1 MKADMK
7 KTVGIIGF
15 GNMGSA
21 ISGRLKARY
30 QVLVFDKDKNKTQN
44 FTGIKLAKNIKD
56 LVTRVDVIILAV
68 KPQDF
73 DSILSEIKDYAQDK
87 LIISIAAGIT
97 TAYIQKLLGVDVR
110 VVRVMPNIEIMIGR
124 GIVFVCKGK
133 FATKKDA
140 HFVRSLFNYMG
151 KTIVISEDK
160 INDATAISGSRLAY
174 YCAEIEKKKID
185 FHNIPKKIEHIFEC
199 DLEEAAKSL
208 GFDDIVARTM
218 SIGIGPSCQ
227 IFFETKKMNPKE
239 LREKITSKKGTTE
252 AALKELRK
260 TGSLIKAVKAAVKR
274 AKELSRG

>member
-1 MKADMK
+1 
-7 KTVGIIGF
+7 
-15 GNMGSA
+15 MGSA
-21 ISGRLKARY
+21 IGGRLKARY
-30 QVLVFDKDKNKTQN
+30 QVFVFDKDKNKTQN
-44 FTGIKLAKNIKD
+44 LAGIKLAKNIKD
-56 LVTRVDVIILAV
+56 LVTRVDVVILAV

-97 TAYIQKLLGVDVR
+97 TAYIQKLLGDVR

-133 FATKKDA
+133 FAAKKDA

-185 FHNIPKKIEHIFEC
+185 FHKIPKKIEHIFES
-199 DLEEAAKSL
+199 DLKKAAKSL
-208 GFDDIVARTM
+208 GFDDMVARTM
-218 SIGIGPSCQ
+218 SIGTGPSCQ

-239 LREKITSKKGTTE
+239 LREKVTSKKGTTE